1 MNISAF
7 GVTHIGC
14 SSSRENQD
22 TFFVGDGVY
31 GVFDGHGGH
40 GLAAAEAARDCLSSP
55 AATFAE
61 AEAAVLSTK
70 GGTTASVVRIDKDTG
85 AIEVSHV
92 GDTEVRYYDLGQIE
106 GQSQSGVNLTVD
118 HSPLSKDE
126 FLRIR
131 AREGP
136 KGSFVFAR
144 AYRYMPERFV
154 FVEDA
159 AADRGW
165 RVDDAYGNFYST
177 VRKEWAAYVSN
188 SVGDKLAVTRALGDH
203 HMKPCGV
210 IAEPSVVTAPPLTST
225 ESPRAV
231 VIASDG
237 VWDVMQYAE
246 IGEIVRRTDLVGNA
260 EAAAHA
266 ILGATL
272 EKQRELLGATGG
284 DNATVI
290 VVYVA
295 KAEAA

>member
-40 GLAAAEAARDCLSSP
+40 GLAAAEAARDCLSLP

-70 GGTTASVVRIDKDTG
+70 GGTTASVVRIDKGTG

-92 GDTEVRYYDLGQIE
+92 GDTEVRYYDLGE
-106 GQSQSGVNLTVD
+106 GQSQDGVDLTVD
-118 HSPLSKDE
+118 HSALSKDE

-144 AYRYMPERFV
+144 SYRYMPERFV

-165 RVDDAYGNFYST
+165 RVDDAHGNFYST
-177 VRKEWAAYVSN
+177 VRKDWATYVAN
-188 SVGDKLAVTRALGDH
+188 EFGEKLAVTRALGDD
-203 HMKPCGV
+203 HMKHCGV
-210 IAEPSVVTAPPLTST
+210 IAEPSIVTAPPLTST

-237 VWDVMQYAE
+237 VWDIMQYAE
-246 IGEIVRRTDLVGNA
+246 IGEIVHRTDLVGNA

-272 EKQRELLGATGG
+272 EKQKELLGATGG

-295 KAEAA
+295 KAIAA

>member
-22 TFFVGDGVY
+22 TFFIGDGVY
-31 GVFDGHGGH
+31 GVFDGHGTH

-55 AATFAE
+55 TATFAE
-61 AEAAVLSTK
+61 ADAAVLSTK
-70 GGTTASVVRIDKDTG
+70 GGTTASVVRIDKTTG

-92 GDTEVRYYDLGQIE
+92 GDTEVRYYDLDQSEGQI
-106 GQSQSGVNLTVD
+106 GVNLTLD
-118 HSPLSKDE
+118 HSALSKDE

-144 AYRYMPERFV
+144 SYRYMPERFV
-154 FVEDA
+154 FIEDE

-165 RVDDAYGNFYST
+165 RVDDARGNFYST
-177 VRKEWAAYVSN
+177 VRKEWATYVAN
-188 SVGDKLAVTRALGDH
+188 EFGEKLAITRALGDD
-203 HMKPCGV
+203 HMKHCGV
-210 IAEPSVVTAPPLTST
+210 IAEPSVVTAPPLA

-237 VWDVMQYAE
+237 VWDIMQYAE
-246 IGEIVRRTDLVGNA
+246 VGEIVRRTDLVGNP

-272 EKQRELLGATGG
+272 EKQRELLGPTGG

-290 VVYVA
+290 VIYVS
-295 KAEAA
+295 KAQTE

>member
-22 TFFVGDGVY
+22 TFFIGDGVY
-31 GVFDGHGGH
+31 GVFDGHGTH
-40 GLAAAEAARDCLSSP
+40 GLAAATAARDCLSSP
-55 AATFAE
+55 TATFAE

-85 AIEVSHV
+85 AIEVNHV
-92 GDTEVRYYDLGQIE
+92 GDTEVRYYDLGQSEGQFE
-106 GQSQSGVNLTVD
+106 GQSQSGVNLTLD
-118 HSPLSKDE
+118 HSALSKDE

-131 AREGP
+131 EREGP

-144 AYRYMPERFV
+144 SYRYMPERFV

-177 VRKEWAAYVSN
+177 VRKDWATYVSN
-188 SVGDKLAVTRALGDH
+188 ELGDKLAVTRALGDD

-210 IAEPSVVTAPPLTST
+210 IAEPSVVTASGA

-237 VWDVMQYAE
+237 VWDVMQYE
-246 IGEIVRRTDLVGNA
+246 EVGEIVRRTDLVGNA

-266 ILGATL
+266 VLGATL

-290 VVYVA
+290 IVYVA
-295 KAEAA
+295 KAK